1 MKVLA
6 GWMNVT
12 KVPSYLRGI
21 VFLKF
26 QPTRTIPLDPYV
38 EWMRASHARSLGGG
52 GRPNAPSARSA
63 PPRLSCSLV
72 MKSFISRG
80 GSSSLSKLPS
90 RVCSPHADR
99 ARAIPRRP

>member
-12 KVPSYLRGI
+12 KVPSYLRDI
-21 VFLKF
+21 VFPKF

-63 PPRLSCSLV
+63 PPRRAVEFV
-72 MKSFISRG
+72 MKSF
-80 GSSSLSKLPS
+80 SSPRRFVAQPS
-90 RVCSPHADR
+90 RVCSTHADR